1 MSRIILV
8 GGEGYIGKV
17 ISKYMI
23 SKERNIISFDNLI
36 YNQDIS
42 NIKKNFKFIKG
53 DIRNESNYKNLFKK
67 DDQVVILAGLVGDP
81 ITKKYPVISEEIN
94 NQGIKKIIDFCL
106 EAQIKNLIFVST
118 CSNYGLIDD
127 EIKAKEN
134 HKLNPLSNYSIAKV
148 KMEEYLLSK
157 RNYTNS
163 NITILRFSTAFGLS
177 DRMRY
182 DLTVNEFVKEIYF
195 KKTLEVYDPDTW
207 RPYCHVKD
215 FARVILKIL
224 SEDSNNIY
232 FEIFN
237 VGNDKNN
244 FTKRMII
251 DLISKKMDCSKVK
264 FINNKGTDLRNY
276 RVDFE
281 KLEKKIDI
289 TCKYSLE
296 NGIDEITDNLK
307 TQKNTNFDNYGN
319 YYL

>member
-1 MSRIILV
+1 
-8 GGEGYIGKV
+8 
-17 ISKYMI
+17 
-23 SKERNIISFDNLI
+23 
-36 YNQDIS
+36 
-42 NIKKNFKFIKG
+42 
-53 DIRNESNYKNLFKK
+53 
-67 DDQVVILAGLVGDP
+67 LVGDP

-106 EAQIKNLIFVST
+106 EAQVKNLIFVST

-127 EIKAKEN
+127 QIKAKEN

-148 KMEEYLLSK
+148 KIEEYLLSK
-157 RNYTNS
+157 RNYTDS

-195 KKTLEVYDPDTW
+195 KKNLEVYDPDTW

-237 VGNDKNN
+237 VGNDENN

-264 FINNKGTDLRNY
+264 FINKKGTDLRNY

-289 TCKYSLE
+289 RCIYSLE
-296 NGIDEITDNLK
+296 NGIDEIIDNLK

>member
-1 MSRIILV
+1 MSRKILV

-23 SKERNIISFDNLI
+23 SKERNVISFDNLI
-36 YNQDIS
+36 YNQDVS
-42 NIKKNFKFIKG
+42 SIKKNFKFIKG

-94 NQGIKKIIDFCL
+94 NQGIKKIINFCL

-118 CSNYGLIDD
+118 CSNYGLIND

-148 KMEEYLLSK
+148 KIEEYLLSK
-157 RNYTNS
+157 RNDTNS

-264 FINNKGTDLRNY
+264 FINKKGTDLRNY
-276 RVDFE
+276 KVDFE

-289 TCKYSLE
+289 RCKYSLE
-296 NGIDEITDNLK
+296 NGIDEIIDNLR
-307 TQKNTNFDNYGN
+307 TQKFKNFDNYGN